1 MPDNS
6 RQLIEPPTFSP
17 GNAPSHSASIKDL
30 VLRYK
35 AALEAACFIGAVLV
49 FRLPFLG
56 PGYGAEPD
64 AWRVAIAAKQIA
76 ATGEYSWSRM
86 MGNPLQEIV
95 YSLFWNTG
103 PHVFNFTTACL
114 SVLGALFFA
123 LTLKRLCMRDY
134 FIAALSLAYT
144 PIVFINSVN
153 SMDYIWA
160 LSFILGSQYFV
171 LRKRPVLAGVL
182 LGCAIG
188 CRVTSGALLLP
199 FALSQIEFKEKRIN
213 YREILSLGIS
223 TCLVGGLLYYPV
235 YCAYGIGFFGYYDV
249 TLPTVQKV
257 IWRITHQIFGYG
269 GLIAIGLSILV
280 SIALAYLGSKQ
291 TTFLEKTQ
299 KKHLISWIV
308 AIVLYT
314 IAFLKYPTKS
324 AFLIPAIPFV
334 FLLLGRFLH
343 RKVFRVLCVL
353 IIISSFIGKKQL
365 ELIHQK
371 TGIPIL
377 SLSYG
382 LGYGGTE
389 QKIEAIKKSL
399 LILGRIFKKEKR
411 AEKIVSFM
419 NLQEKDLKSY
429 KITNNNLYVGGMGFK
444 GAHGI
449 TSSEKHY
456 PPFELLGI
464 KNSLTQKAKS
474 NHIFIQ
480 KESLLAQNPNIIFLD
495 MFGKKIIKEDLKAHK
510 TLYKSLSAYKNNQI
524 HWLLAYNFYNT
535 NITNVYINSWIIL
548 QKLGHDIDIES
559 KMNQIYSAFYKNSTK
574 KLMKSRYPIKSF
586 NAKPL
591 N

>member
-56 PGYGAEPD
+56 LGYGAEPD

-86 MGNPLQEIV
+86 MGHPLQEIV
-95 YSLFWNTG
+95 YSLFWNAG

-353 IIISSFIGKKQL
+353 IIISSFIHLFPDNGNS
-365 ELIHQK
+365 I
-371 TGIPIL
+371 GPIFRDRA
-377 SLSYG
+377 
-382 LGYGGTE
+382 
-389 QKIEAIKKSL
+389 Q
-399 LILGRIFKKEKR
+399 RITRLNE
-411 AEKIVSFM
+411 AEKILSELKKLDKRSIVVLGWRLPYIASLYPQPADIVYRYLLSQEDLTEATREELKIYYLPQIRER
-419 NLQEKDLKSY
+419 NLKKYGVDLKE
-429 KITNNNLYVGGMGFK
+429 I
-444 GAHGI
+444 GAAPI
-449 TSSEKHY
+449 R
-456 PPFELLGI
+456 
-464 KNSLTQKAKS
+464 
-474 NHIFIQ
+474 
-480 KESLLAQNPNIIFLD
+480 
-495 MFGKKIIKEDLKAHK
+495 
-510 TLYKSLSAYKNNQI
+510 
-524 HWLLAYNFYNT
+524 
-535 NITNVYINSWIIL
+535 
-548 QKLGHDIDIES
+548 
-559 KMNQIYSAFYKNSTK
+559 FYK
-574 KLMKSRYPIKSF
+574 
-586 NAKPL
+586 
-591 N
+591 